1 MCACVPELIAG
12 PPPALLL
19 RCLSDIDILYIG
31 ERGCTRARN
40 HSVPAQ
46 QTQNLFTLALL
57 SSPVKLGA
65 KEKKRRTF
73 FVCKR
78 SRSEPCEE
86 LSGVVAAQ
94 KCARRASSLFMAG
107 KLTSSQIL

>member
-1 MCACVPELIAG
+1 MRACVPELIVG
-12 PPPALLL
+12 SPPAPLL

-31 ERGCTRARN
+31 GRGYTRARN
-40 HSVPAQ
+40 HSVPVQ
-46 QTQNLFTLALL
+46 QTQNLFTLTLL
-57 SSPVKLGA
+57 SSPVKLRA
-65 KEKKRRTF
+65 KKKENL

-78 SRSEPCEE
+78 SRSELCEE

-107 KLTSSQIL
+107 KLTCSHIL